1 MAKRSGRVVCM
12 CLALLLAF
20 VFYPTKAT
28 AHGGGAHSHE
38 ADATANASAHSTAEP
53 TLADIRD
60 EVATLRRQLAGY
72 EQTTRIRDVLGGLG
86 YLAGIAGAA
95 FYFLGRRVAV
105 TKS

>member
-12 CLALLLAF
+12 CLALLLA
-20 VFYPTKAT
+20 VVCCPTIAT

-38 ADATANASAHSTAEP
+38 ADATANDSAHSTAEP

-60 EVATLRRQLAGY
+60 EVAALRRQLAAY
-72 EQTTRIRDVLGGLG
+72 EQTTRVRDVLGGLG
-86 YLAGIAGAA
+86 FLAGIAGAA
-95 FYFLGRRVAV
+95 FYFLGRRVGV